1 MSSPSTIQIE
11 RIEVSKD
18 STIKLIFKEGFHC
31 VLIPLKN
38 NKTTLCISSQVG
50 CAMGCEFCLTAKMG
64 FIRNLTQEEIIAQF
78 EESLNYLKK
87 YSNQHSEESQLYAHQ
102 YITSIV
108 FMGMGEP
115 FNNYRNVISSIQY
128 LNKEHSY
135 PYKKITIST
144 SGILP
149 KMKEYVQTKFPSHLA
164 ISFHSAIQE
173 KRDILMPYLKP
184 FPISELVDVCNEYS
198 RQRKAGIMI
207 EYIMIENFTD
217 LEEDLRALLEIEF
230 EKNTYINLIP
240 LNGSM
245 TINEKEYYASSMKRC
260 EEFKDALRQKGYKC
274 FIRYNMG
281 EDIEVACGMLSEGR
295 E

>member
-1 MSSPSTIQIE
+1 MSSPTIESIE
-11 RIEVSKD
+11 TSKD
-18 STIKLIFKEGFHC
+18 NTIKLMFKEGFHC

-64 FIRNLTQEEIIAQF
+64 FIRNLTQGEIVAQF
-78 EESLNYLKK
+78 EESFNYLKE
-87 YSNQHSEESQLYAHQ
+87 YSKQNQIYAHQ
-102 YITSIV
+102 HITSIV

-115 FNNYRNVISSIQY
+115 FNNYTNVISSIKF
-128 LNKEHSY
+128 LNSKYSY

-149 KMKEYVQTKFPSHLA
+149 KMKEYVNTNFPSHLA

-184 FPISELVDVCNEYS
+184 FPITDLVEVCNEYS
-198 RQRKAGIMI
+198 RQRKAGMMI
-207 EYIMIENFTD
+207 EYIMIEHFTD
-217 LEEDLRALLEIEF
+217 LEEDLNALLQIDF
-230 EKNTYINLIP
+230 EQNINFNLIP

-245 TINEKEYYASSMKRC
+245 KINDITYYASSMKRC
-260 EEFKDALRQKGYKC
+260 EEFKQALRDKGYKC
-274 FIRYNMG
+274 FIRFNMG
-281 EDIEVACGMLSEGR
+281 EDIEAACGMLSEGR

>member
-1 MSSPSTIQIE
+1 MTSVPSIE
-11 RIEVSKD
+11 ISKD
-18 STIKLIFKEGFHC
+18 TTIKLVFEEGFHC

-38 NKTTLCISSQVG
+38 NKLTLCISSQVG

-64 FIRNLTQEEIIAQF
+64 FIRNLSQEEIKMQF
-78 EESLNYLKK
+78 EEALKYVKEK
-87 YSNQHSEESQLYAHQ
+87 YSKKTYDYAHQ

-115 FNNYRNVISSIQY
+115 FNNYNNVVSSINHFNQKY
-128 LNKEHSY
+128 SY

-149 KMKEYVQTKFPSHLA
+149 KMKQFIESNFSSHLA
-164 ISFHSAIQE
+164 VSFHSAIQE

-184 FPISELVDVCNEYS
+184 FPIKELVELCNEYS
-198 RQRKAGIMI
+198 RQRKKAGIMI

-217 LEEDLRALLEIEF
+217 LEEDLQALLEIDF
-230 EKNTYINLIP
+230 EKNTNFNLIP
-240 LNGSM
+240 LNGTM
-245 TINEKEYYASSMKRC
+245 TIQGVEYRASSMNRC
-260 EEFKDALRQKGYKC
+260 EEFKEKLREKGYKC

-281 EDIEVACGMLSEGR
+281 EDIEAACGMLSKGE
-295 E
+295 